1 LIKEV
6 LKPYIDKVIKEE
18 KLPIDQKALVI
29 LDVFT
34 GQMTKEVLDL
44 YKNKN
49 IEITCVP
56 ANMTHLLQPLDLTVN
71 GYTKKHTRRKFN
83 DWYTTQ
89 IGIQLDEGKS
99 LQDITV
105 PLLLPHLKPIH
116 AQWMVDLYND
126 MTKESGKNVIIKSL
140 ESCRYH

>member
-1 LIKEV
+1 MIKEV

-18 KLPIDQKALVI
+18 KLSLDQKALVI
-29 LDVFT
+29 MDVFT
-34 GQMTKEVLDL
+34 GKMTKEVLDV
-44 YKNKN
+44 YKKEN
-49 IEITCVP
+49 IEITCIP

-71 GYTKKHTRRKFN
+71 GYAKKHTRRKFT

-89 IGIQLDEGKS
+89 IGLLLDKGKS

-105 PLLLPHLKPIH
+105 PLLLTHLKPIH

-126 MTKESGKNVIIKSL
+126 MTKESGKNVIKNA
-140 ESCRYH
+140 